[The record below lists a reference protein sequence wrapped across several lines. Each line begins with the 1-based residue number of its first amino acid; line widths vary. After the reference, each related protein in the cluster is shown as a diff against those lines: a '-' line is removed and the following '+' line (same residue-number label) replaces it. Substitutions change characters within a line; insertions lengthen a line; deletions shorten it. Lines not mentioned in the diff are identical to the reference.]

1 MFEQEEDPM
10 KLLAICG
17 GMRPDSNTNKLVKK
31 VAEATGC
38 EYEIVDFGTM
48 EIKSC
53 TGCSECMMN
62 EGACPIDDDMQVLYD
77 KLLEADGIIVGS
89 PTYFMNM
96 SGAVK
101 CFIDRSLALFYR
113 GIGPLYD
120 PDMPFMGQRPL
131 AGKFGVIVTTVA
143 GAGHEKAIEE
153 LALCLGGSH
162 RLNLVAKIAE
172 AIGMNDVDDMPE
184 VLSRAEAAGKKLGD
198 ALRKK

>member
-1 MFEQEEDPM
+1 M

-31 VAEATGC
+31 VAESTGF

-48 EIKSC
+48 EIKPC
-53 TGCSECMMN
+53 TGCSACMMN
-62 EGACPIDDDMQVLYD
+62 EGQCPIDDDMQGLYD

-89 PTYFMNM
+89 PTYFMNI

-101 CFIDRSLALFYR
+101 CFIDRSLALYYR
-113 GIGPLYD
+113 GIGPQYD

-131 AGKFGVIVTTVA
+131 AGKLGVVVTTVA
-143 GAGHEKAIEE
+143 GAGHEKAIAE

-162 RLNLVAKIAE
+162 RLNLVAKTAE

-184 VLSRAEAAGKKLGD
+184 VMSRAEAAGKNLGD

>member
-1 MFEQEEDPM
+1 M
-10 KLLAICG
+10 KILAICG
-17 GMRPDSNTNKLVKK
+17 GMRQDSNTNKLVKK
-31 VAEATGC
+31 VAEATGFN
-38 EYEIVDFGTM
+38 YEIADFCKL
-48 EIKSC
+48 EVKPC

-62 EGACPIDDDMQVLYD
+62 EGRCPIEDNMQGLYD
-77 KLLEADGIIVGS
+77 KLLEADAIILGS

-113 GIGPLYD
+113 GLGPMYN

-131 AGKFGVIVTTVA
+131 AGKFGVVVTTVA

-153 LALCLGGSH
+153 LALCMGGSH
-162 RLNLVAKIAE
+162 RLNLVDKVAE
-172 AIGMNDVDDMPE
+172 AIAMNDVDDLPE
-184 VLSRAEAAGKKLGD
+184 VIKRAEAAGKKLGD

>member
-1 MFEQEEDPM
+1 M
-10 KLLAICG
+10 KILAICG

-31 VAEATGC
+31 VAEATGFD
-38 EYEIVDFGTM
+38 YEIADFGKL
-48 EIKSC
+48 EVKPC

-62 EGACPIDDDMQVLYD
+62 EGKCPIEDDMQGLYD
-77 KLLEADGIIVGS
+77 KLLEADAIIVGS
-89 PTYFMNM
+89 PTYFLNI

-131 AGKFGVIVTTVA
+131 AGKLGVVVTTVA

-153 LALCLGGSH
+153 LALCMGGSH
-162 RLNLVAKIAE
+162 RLNLVDKIAE
-172 AIGMNDVDDMPE
+172 AIAMNDVDDMPE
-184 VLSRAEAAGKKLGD
+184 VIRRAEAAGKKLGD
-198 ALRKK
+198 ALRNK

>member
-1 MFEQEEDPM
+1 M
-10 KLLAICG
+10 KILAICG

-31 VAEATGC
+31 VAEATGF
-38 EYEIVDFGTM
+38 EFEIADFCTL
-48 EIKSC
+48 EVKPC

-62 EGACPIDDDMQVLYD
+62 EGKCPIEDDMQGLYD
-77 KLLEADGIIVGS
+77 KLLEADAIIVGS
-89 PTYFMNM
+89 PTYFLNM

-131 AGKFGVIVTTVA
+131 AGKFGVVVTTVA

-153 LALCLGGSH
+153 LANCMGGSH
-162 RLNLVAKIAE
+162 RLNLVDKIAE
-172 AIGMNDVDDMPE
+172 AIAMNDVDDMPE
-184 VLSRAEAAGKKLGD
+184 VIARAEAAGKKLGD
-198 ALRKK
+198 ALRNK